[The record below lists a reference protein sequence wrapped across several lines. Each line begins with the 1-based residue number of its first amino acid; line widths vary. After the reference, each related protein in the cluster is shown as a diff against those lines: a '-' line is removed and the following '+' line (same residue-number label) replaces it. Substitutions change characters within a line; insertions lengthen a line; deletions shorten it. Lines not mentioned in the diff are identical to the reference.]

1 MYAILG
7 LCYTALTSAAPRR
20 TWETDDLELLMQC
33 SQSQEDPVDFAL
45 EIFVSS
51 HFFGFWY
58 ILVLNSV
65 MNRIHR
71 KTWATDCR
79 EW

>member
-45 EIFVSS
+45 ESLFDHTSLDFGISWSS
-51 HFFGFWY
+51 
-58 ILVLNSV
+58 ILS
-65 MNRIHR
+65 
-71 KTWATDCR
+71 
-79 EW
+79 